1 MIIEKKL
8 INLGGTK
15 AVILP
20 KVWYTG
26 LSKRH
31 GKKVTKVN
39 LDVNKDTI
47 TITPNWEDELT

>member
-20 KVWYTG
+20 KAWYTG
-26 LSKRH
+26 LSKLH
-31 GKKVTKVN
+31 GKKLTKVN
-39 LDVNKDTI
+39 LDVNNDTI